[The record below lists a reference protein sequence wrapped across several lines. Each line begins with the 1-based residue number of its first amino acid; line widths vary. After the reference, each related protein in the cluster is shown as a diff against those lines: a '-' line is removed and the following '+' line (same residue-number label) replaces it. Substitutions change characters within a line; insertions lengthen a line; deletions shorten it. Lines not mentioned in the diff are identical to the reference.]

1 MKFVL
6 PPVLLIVA
14 CLVTAA
20 VAERQSDAYS
30 EMPSAISKDQ
40 CIENEAYGLLEN
52 PTPGKV
58 LSFCATYADLSER
71 ND

>member
-1 MKFVL
+1 VKLVL
-6 PPVLLIVA
+6 PSVLLIVA

-30 EMPSAISKDQ
+30 EMPSLVSKDQ
-40 CIENEAYGLLEN
+40 CIQNEAYGLLER

-58 LSFCATYADLSER
+58 LSFCAAYADLSER
-71 ND
+71 DD